1 MNMTY
6 FGIHWAGL
14 DNLRY
19 LPLLIGALLL
29 IGYRVYRLNYAYGVL
44 AARPWRHL
52 LIGHTSLGRSVLKN
66 CLLAIGMIF
75 LFCALL
81 RPQWNKKEQIVEQE
95 GRDLLIALDVSRS
108 MLAQDVEPNR
118 LEFAKQKIRQL
129 VNSLS
134 CERVGLI
141 LFSGST
147 FMHCPLTKDYNAF
160 FMFLDHIDAE
170 TISAGTTAL
179 DQAIGLALK
188 TYNAMGDRRNKL
200 LILFTDGEDFS
211 ANLTGI
217 KEQAREQ
224 GLNICAV
231 GIGTPQGAPVPV
243 IDAHGKQIGHQK
255 DEKGAIVISR
265 LNDTM
270 LAHLAQEAGGAYVHA
285 TRDNDDIDHIVSYVE
300 KKEKEKLDDLKI
312 SAYEEQYPYFLM
324 VSFACFLLEWII

>member
-1 MNMTY
+1 MNTIY
-6 FGIHWAGL
+6 FNIHWAGL
-14 DNLRY
+14 DNLHY

-29 IGYRVYRLNYAYGVL
+29 IGYRIYRLNYAYALL

-52 LIGHTSLGRSVLKN
+52 LIGHTSLSRSVIKS
-66 CLLAIGMIF
+66 CLLAVGMIF
-75 LFCALL
+75 LFGALL
-81 RPQWNKKEQIVEQE
+81 RPQWDKKEQIVEQE

-108 MLAQDVEPNR
+108 MLAQDVDPNR

-129 VNSLS
+129 VQSLS

-147 FMHCPLTKDYNAF
+147 FMHCPLTKDYGAF

-188 TYNAMGDRRNKL
+188 TYSSMADRKNKL
-200 LILFTDGEDFS
+200 LVLFTDGEDFS
-211 ANLTGI
+211 VNLTGI
-217 KEQAREQ
+217 KERAREQ

-231 GIGTPQGAPVPV
+231 GIGTAQGAPVPV
-243 IDAHGKQIGHQK
+243 VDAHGRQIGHQK
-255 DEKGAIVISR
+255 DDKGTIIISR
-265 LNDTM
+265 LNETM
-270 LAHLAQEAGGAYVHA
+270 LAHLAQEAGGTYVHA
-285 TRDNDDIDHIVSYVE
+285 TNDANDINAIVSYIE
-300 KKEKEKLDDLKI
+300 KKEKEKFEDLKI
-312 SAYEEQYPYFLM
+312 SSYEEQYPYFLM

>member
-1 MNMTY
+1 MNTNY
-6 FGIHWAGL
+6 FDIHWAGL
-14 DNLRY
+14 ENLSY
-19 LPLLIGALLL
+19 VPLLVIALLF
-29 IGYRVYRLNYAYGVL
+29 IGYRIYRLNYAYTVL
-44 AARPWRHL
+44 AARPWRRL
-52 LIGHTSLGRSVLKN
+52 LIGHTSLGRSIIKS
-66 CLLAIGMIF
+66 CLLAVGMIF
-75 LFCALL
+75 LFGAVL
-81 RPQWNKKEQIVEQE
+81 RPQWNKKEQIVVQE

-129 VNSLS
+129 VHSLS

-147 FMHCPLTKDYNAF
+147 FMHCPLTKDYAAF

-179 DQAIGLALK
+179 DQAIALALK
-188 TYNAMGDRRNKL
+188 TYSSMADRKNKL
-200 LILFTDGEDFS
+200 LVLFTDGEDFS
-211 ANLTGI
+211 VNLTGI

-231 GIGTPQGAPVPV
+231 GIGTMQGAPIPI
-243 IDAHGKQIGHQK
+243 IDAHGRQQGHQK
-255 DEKGAIVISR
+255 DDKGSIVISR
-265 LNDTM
+265 LNETM
-270 LAHLAQEAGGAYVHA
+270 LAHLAQEAGGTYVHA
-285 TRDNDDIDHIVSYVE
+285 TNDANDINAIVSYIE
-300 KKEKEKLDDLKI
+300 KKEKEKFDDLKI